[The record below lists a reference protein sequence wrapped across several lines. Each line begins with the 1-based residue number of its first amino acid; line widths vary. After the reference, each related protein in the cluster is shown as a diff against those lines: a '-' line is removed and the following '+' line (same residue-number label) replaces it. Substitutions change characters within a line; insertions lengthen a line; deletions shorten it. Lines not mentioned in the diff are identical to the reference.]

1 MPSRPTTRRSAR
13 ATAAIGLTG
22 LVFCATAFAA
32 YPGVSL
38 TTPNIGVSGFGTA
51 FPRLSCPSRV
61 IISCGGTVTI
71 YRGTGK
77 TVLGRARI
85 GMSSND
91 NPTMAV
97 PLTKLG
103 KRLAQRGVTV
113 TVKTV
118 THDGNGEYATLTAT
132 GRMSR

>member
-1 MPSRPTTRRSAR
+1 
-13 ATAAIGLTG
+13 
-22 LVFCATAFAA
+22 
-32 YPGVSL
+32 
-38 TTPNIGVSGFGTA
+38 
-51 FPRLSCPSRV
+51 V
-61 IISCGGTVTI
+61 IISCYGTVTI
-71 YRGTGK
+71 YRGTGA
-77 TVLGRARI
+77 TVLGRARF

-118 THDGNGEYATLTAT
+118 SHDGNAEYRTLTAV